1 MKEVRASGKVLK
13 KRQSKSKKAGLIF
26 PVANILKR
34 LKSILPRIKVK
45 TDAAVYL
52 AGVLEYSVAELLEI
66 SGKLLC
72 WIITMRRKFYSS
84 SFFFLLIG
92 DEANKA
98 NKKRINPRQ
107 VYLAIKNDREFDK
120 LMNEVEIPGSGAV
133 PMIHPELLARAS
145 KRKSSSAPKAVED
158 VLEGPSKKMRQSG
171 ASKEIEQERVVQG
184 QSESGT
190 DEVSDRDRFMERVTP
205 EGK

>member
-72 WIITMRRKFYSS
+72 WIITMRMKFYSS
-84 SFFFLLIG
+84 SFFF
-92 DEANKA
+92 
-98 NKKRINPRQ
+98 
-107 VYLAIKNDREFDK
+107 F
-120 LMNEVEIPGSGAV
+120 
-133 PMIHPELLARAS
+133 
-145 KRKSSSAPKAVED
+145 
-158 VLEGPSKKMRQSG
+158 
-171 ASKEIEQERVVQG
+171 
-184 QSESGT
+184 
-190 DEVSDRDRFMERVTP
+190 
-205 EGK
+205 

>member
-84 SFFFLLIG
+84 SFFFLIG

-171 ASKEIEQERVVQG
+171 ASKEIEQEREVQG
-184 QSESGT
+184 QGEPGA
-190 DEVSDRDRFMERVTP
+190 DDVSDRDRSMERVTP